1 MLVDF
6 YMMGLPL
13 PVRGPAESEARSKVV
28 KLGFDTLKN
37 AKAALML
44 NLNVSMNGLLKVHL
58 RWHLTARRS
67 LVLAQQA
74 NVIQRRFWT
83 MSV

>member
-13 PVRGPAESEARSKVV
+13 PVRGPAESEAPSRAV

-44 NLNVSMNGLLKVHL
+44 NLNVSMNGLYIIYS
-58 RWHLTARRS
+58 RCMFAG
-67 LVLAQQA
+67 
-74 NVIQRRFWT
+74 I
-83 MSV
+83 